1 MRVFGFILAVSV
13 SLFSTPK
20 EYLLI
25 SNKQFTVQGSTS
37 IGGFKCNYLVN
48 SKDTLLIHQSN
59 SKKSLSYNLPVREF
73 GCGNFVLN
81 SDFRKT
87 LKAKDHPDIKI
98 DFFNLRQLSDHIVC
112 DVNIM
117 LVGQRKTFK
126 NITLKQEK
134 NLLKGDLIL
143 LFNDFDLTPPKKL
156 GGMVKVSEEIKL
168 SITLHTQ

>member
-20 EYLLI
+20 DFMLI

-59 SKKSLSYNLPVREF
+59 PKNSLSYTLPVREF

-81 SDFRKT
+81 NDFRKT

-98 DFFNLRQLSDHIVC
+98 DFFNLRRNHDNLVC
-112 DVNIM
+112 DVQIH
-117 LVGQRKTFK
+117 LVGHQKMYK
-126 NITLKQEK
+126 NLPLKQEK
-134 NLLKGDLIL
+134 NLLKGDLIMM
-143 LFNDFDLTPPKKL
+143 FSDFDLTPPKKL
-156 GGMVKVSEEIKL
+156 GGMVKVNEEIKL
-168 SITLHTQ
+168 SIALQTH